1 MRLFKKTTEYSEPF
15 PTVALAWFSRYPNPY
30 AKHIISCD
38 VLSRSLTPEGTLHT
52 RRLILKSG
60 SLPVWAQAIV
70 GGWGGLVTY
79 VVEDSWCNPY
89 PPFTQL
95 RSTTKNITHAKFLF
109 ISETAAIMPAPVS
122 TQHPFASSITTHD
135 IEGRIKTN
143 IKASPEAVKRK
154 IEEFGETRFAKGL
167 EKSRLGLL
175 TVMAKIRSRELVP
188 NTPLGAVS
196 LLPGPM

>member
-1 MRLFKKTTEYSEPF
+1 
-15 PTVALAWFSRYPNPY
+15 
-30 AKHIISCD
+30 
-38 VLSRSLTPEGTLHT
+38 
-52 RRLILKSG
+52 
-60 SLPVWAQAIV
+60 
-70 GGWGGLVTY
+70 
-79 VVEDSWCNPY
+79 
-89 PPFTQL
+89 
-95 RSTTKNITHAKFLF
+95 
-109 ISETAAIMPAPVS
+109 MPAPAS

-167 EKSRLGLL
+167 EKVRGMLALCLHAEGLMNSRLVHSKSRLGLL